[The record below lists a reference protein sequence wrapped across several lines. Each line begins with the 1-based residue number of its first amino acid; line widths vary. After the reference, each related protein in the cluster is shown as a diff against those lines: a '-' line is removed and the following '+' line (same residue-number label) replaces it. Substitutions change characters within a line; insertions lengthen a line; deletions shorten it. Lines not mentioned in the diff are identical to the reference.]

1 MKKLSINLVA
11 AIVTAVAI
19 IGALLTIP
27 DPDIF
32 YSGFFAGAAST
43 VAAVMWLDD

>member
-1 MKKLSINLVA
+1 MKSINLVA
-11 AIVTAVAI
+11 TTITALVT
-19 IGALLTIP
+19 IGALLLSGDT
-27 DPDIF
+27 DIF

>member
-1 MKKLSINLVA
+1 MKSINLVA
-11 AIVTAVAI
+11 TTITALAT

-27 DPDIF
+27 DADIF

-43 VAAVMWLDD
+43 VAAVMWLDDD